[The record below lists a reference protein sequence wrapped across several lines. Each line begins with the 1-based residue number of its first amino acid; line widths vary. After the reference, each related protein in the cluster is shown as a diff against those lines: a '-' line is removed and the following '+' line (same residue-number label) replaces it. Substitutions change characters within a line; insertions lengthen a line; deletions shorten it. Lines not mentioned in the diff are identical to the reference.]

1 MGNWKRFH
9 RSLLEETRNKKTMF
23 WVNPMVPG
31 LSPLQVVCF
40 LRRAWSLAWP
50 LCYWGSWQLAYSLPI
65 SVEPS
70 LPHVEEGKRNKE
82 KNLGKR
88 FEMEQQRLKADEEV
102 FYDVRQHAVGVNS
115 PDFFLEQGR
124 WDSRS
129 GMLFYL
135 TIQGAKQLKQKWNE
149 YWRPRMSKRKMAIFV
164 SPEAEHVALAIG
176 NQVVI
181 LQKDDDYMEPCGT
194 YACDDRLSFFTNGAW
209 MEPQGLL
216 GIISDMGTLYL
227 VNSSG
232 GQIAKW
238 TRSDLKLAT
247 PIVDLIVLA
256 DVKSK
261 KPFMSAFGICTA
273 DGVIHRLE
281 VGKDPGVCISSIMI
295 SDGLFKEK
303 LLQTICCVDFHPD
316 LSLVVLLG
324 AVNDPKNSR
333 NSTRFYSLFVLQLC
347 SNSNLKLLF
356 CTPQFEGVFSSTK
369 GHVASLTS
377 PKLSF
382 SPHGKYIA
390 TLDLTGCVDVL
401 DFDSTRS
408 YLSMLCSTSRLWSPS
423 SEDALLGRKNDLTDI
438 VDLAWWSDHVLLLA
452 HSSGCV
458 ILYDVLSNIVFH
470 KEVPHFCMPVME
482 RPKHSQGQVFVLN
495 SSEIRQTGNKQ
506 IDRKISL
513 EKKLVDGAII
523 NWSLVGIYKKSVL
536 EMYSILISNEQYDAA
551 LEFADS
557 HGLDRDEVFKAQWL
571 RSSYGTKDVD
581 MFLSQI
587 SDRMF
592 VLSECIHKI
601 GPSEEAVKALLSYG
615 IHLTEDCAFS
625 NLSNEESSLLWET
638 RVTRLQLLQYRD
650 KLDTFVGIN
659 MGRFLAEE
667 YGSFRV
673 VPIAE
678 AAVNLAESGKIGA
691 LKLLFKR
698 HPYSLCPVILNVLSV
713 IPETVPVQSYDQL
726 LPGRT
731 PPVAIALRQTDWVEC
746 EDQWSQ
752 MASILSKLP
761 CKTLREK
768 NPKDTDPKYDNLGSL
783 TPRFLN
789 IRNQLS
795 KSLRH
800 SNSVNTD
807 EEGSEHCYS
816 EGTDM
821 VDFTL
826 VDDSLEKRVKKAE
839 GHVEAGRIL
848 EYYQNFILNV
858 GSKTNMLF
866 LSAESD
872 EKTVKQLIR
881 LLLSKFGRRQPGK
894 SDGDWSG
901 LWNDMLCLQEKAFP
915 FLDTEYM
922 LIEFCRGLL
931 KAGKFSLA
939 RNYLKGAGNIALAS
953 EKADFLVVQAAR
965 EYFFSASTLTC
976 PEIWKAKDCLNLC
989 PNSKLVQSEL
999 DVIEALTVRLPNL
1012 GVTLLP
1018 MQFKQIRNHMEI
1030 IMMLLGLGSP
1040 DDIAAVEEAAAREA
1054 AVDGD
1059 LQVALELCL
1068 VLAKKGH
1075 GAIWD
1080 LCVAIARGPNL
1091 DNIDT
1096 GSRKQLLGFAL
1107 CHCDQ
1112 ESIGELLRAWK
1123 EVDMHMHFEQ
1133 LMLLT
1138 KSCPPNFS
1146 SHGCSL
1152 VPLPCNSLRDILS
1165 LRETSEPSNDNHME
1179 DETYLKVQFD
1189 SLKTVL
1195 SRVADECLNEGG
1207 ISWESLLKE
1216 NWKFLSFT
1224 ALELPWLLEL
1234 SSKVEYDRKAIPGA
1248 RSPPGK
1254 HCFSIRLQAV
1264 VNILKRLAVDDIA
1277 PSDELIILL
1286 AKSIMVSPV
1295 TEEDDV
1301 LGCSFLL
1308 NLLDALRGVEVI
1320 EEELKQRE
1328 IYHEIFSIMNIG
1340 MSYSSIQN
1348 LHKGC
1353 STPSQRRGLLFQK
1366 FREKYASL
1374 DSDEVEHLDEVQ
1386 STFWRE
1392 WKEKLED
1399 QKRLADQARALEE
1412 TVPGVDTSRFLSGD
1426 IEYIRGVLFS
1436 FIDSVKLQ
1444 KKHILREAVE
1454 LATMYGLQRAEVL
1467 LRFFG
1472 CALVSQLWENDD
1484 IVTEIAEYREEII
1497 NCANDVIEM
1506 ISTVVFPK
1514 IDGHNKCRLSFVYS
1528 ILSVC
1533 HLHRSKTDDPS
1544 LSLNHTMHKR
1554 IEPFRFCKVLEQEC
1568 QNVSSIKELNFKYIA
1583 GLEML
1588 NYDSFNGEILSNVKD
1603 STVECLAEMV
1613 RALLGLAFDANEKGL
1628 ISWQDVYKHYVL
1640 TLLSSLESR
1649 TEKTLKVERLRSCK
1663 FY

>member
-1 MGNWKRFH
+1 
-9 RSLLEETRNKKTMF
+9 
-23 WVNPMVPG
+23 MVVTGYPFSG
-31 LSPLQVVCF
+31 F
-40 LRRAWSLAWP
+40 IR
-50 LCYWGSWQLAYSLPI
+50 GSWQLAYSLPI

-124 WDSRS
+124 WDSR
-129 GMLFYL
+129 
-135 TIQGAKQLKQKWNE
+135 
-149 YWRPRMSKRKMAIFV
+149 RD
-164 SPEAEHVALAIG
+164 
-176 NQVVI
+176 VV
-181 LQKDDDYMEPCGT
+181 LSYNT
-194 YACDDRLSFFTNGAW
+194 RLSFCRR
-209 MEPQGLL
+209 MM
-216 GIISDMGTLYL
+216 IIWNHAVPMLECL
-227 VNSSG
+227 
-232 GQIAKW
+232 
-238 TRSDLKLAT
+238 R
-247 PIVDLIVLA
+247 
-256 DVKSK
+256 
-261 KPFMSAFGICTA
+261 ICTA

-513 EKKLVDGAII
+513 EKNLVDGAII

-587 SDRMF
+587 SDRTF

-746 EDQWSQ
+746 EGMVSFLDKMIGKPDWLIQVRTENMMKLSMGFCWPSITELIDWYKNRSLDIDRQSGQLENCLALVEVACRKGISELQHFLEDITYLHQLVYASECNEDFTLGLVEWEKLSAYEKFRMLLKGATEESAVEILREKAIPFMQNRSYPVQVNLIGRVNDEGSLLGHGHSFLIRWMKEIAANNNLEMCLKIIENGCGESPIIGLFKDEAEITDIALECIYSCMLTDQWSQ

-848 EYYQNFILNV
+848 EYYQVPKPICF
-858 GSKTNMLF
+858 F

-931 KAGKFSLA
+931 KA
-939 RNYLKGAGNIALAS
+939 GAGNIALAS

-1030 IMMLLGLGSP
+1030 IMMVISSQKGAYLNVEELIDVAKLLGLGSP

-1054 AVDGD
+1054 AVAGD

-1207 ISWESLLKE
+1207 ISWESLK
-1216 NWKFLSFT
+1216 
-1224 ALELPWLLEL
+1224 
-1234 SSKVEYDRKAIPGA
+1234 RK
-1248 RSPPGK
+1248 
-1254 HCFSIRLQAV
+1254 L
-1264 VNILKRLAVDDIA
+1264 
-1277 PSDELIILL
+1277 
-1286 AKSIMVSPV
+1286 
-1295 TEEDDV
+1295 
-1301 LGCSFLL
+1301 
-1308 NLLDALRGVEVI
+1308 
-1320 EEELKQRE
+1320 
-1328 IYHEIFSIMNIG
+1328 EIFVIYCIRTSM
-1340 MSYSSIQN
+1340 
-1348 LHKGC
+1348 
-1353 STPSQRRGLLFQK
+1353 
-1366 FREKYASL
+1366 AS
-1374 DSDEVEHLDEVQ
+1374 
-1386 STFWRE
+1386 
-1392 WKEKLED
+1392 
-1399 QKRLADQARALEE
+1399 
-1412 TVPGVDTSRFLSGD
+1412 
-1426 IEYIRGVLFS
+1426 
-1436 FIDSVKLQ
+1436 
-1444 KKHILREAVE
+1444 
-1454 LATMYGLQRAEVL
+1454 
-1467 LRFFG
+1467 
-1472 CALVSQLWENDD
+1472 
-1484 IVTEIAEYREEII
+1484 
-1497 NCANDVIEM
+1497 
-1506 ISTVVFPK
+1506 
-1514 IDGHNKCRLSFVYS
+1514 
-1528 ILSVC
+1528 
-1533 HLHRSKTDDPS
+1533 
-1544 LSLNHTMHKR
+1544 
-1554 IEPFRFCKVLEQEC
+1554 
-1568 QNVSSIKELNFKYIA
+1568 
-1583 GLEML
+1583 
-1588 NYDSFNGEILSNVKD
+1588 
-1603 STVECLAEMV
+1603 
-1613 RALLGLAFDANEKGL
+1613 
-1628 ISWQDVYKHYVL
+1628 
-1640 TLLSSLESR
+1640 
-1649 TEKTLKVERLRSCK
+1649 
-1663 FY
+1663 

>member
-1 MGNWKRFH
+1 MAPTENKFDLMIQKRYPFSGFI
-9 RSLLEETRNKKTMF
+9 R
-23 WVNPMVPG
+23 
-31 LSPLQVVCF
+31 
-40 LRRAWSLAWP
+40 
-50 LCYWGSWQLAYSLPI
+50 GSWQLAYSLPI

-70 LPHVEEGKRNKE
+70 WPHVEEGKRNKE

-102 FYDVRQHAVGVNS
+102 FYDVRQHAVGVYS
-115 PDFFLEQGR
+115 PDFFLEQVCYLLY
-124 WDSRS
+124 SF
-129 GMLFYL
+129 LFNEVLVNFYVCFH
-135 TIQGAKQLKQKWNE
+135 IQGAGIQEGDAVLSYNT
-149 YWRPRMSKRKMAIFV
+149 RPRMSKRKMAIFV
-164 SPEAEHVALAIG
+164 SPEADHVALAIG

-295 SDGLFKEK
+295 SGLFKEK

-482 RPKHSQGQVFVLN
+482 RPKHSQGQ
-495 SSEIRQTGNKQ
+495 
-506 IDRKISL
+506 
-513 EKKLVDGAII
+513 LVDGAII

-691 LKLLFKR
+691 LKLL
-698 HPYSLCPVILNVLSV
+698 LS
-713 IPETVPVQSYDQL
+713 SYDQL

-746 EDQWSQ
+746 EGMVSFLDKMIGKPDWLIQVRTENMMKLSMGFCWPSITELIDWYKNRSLDIDRQSGQLENCLALVEVACRKGISELQHFLEDITYLHQLVYASECNEDFTLGLVEWEKLSAYEKFRMLLKGATEESAVEILREKAIPFMQNRSYPVQVNLIGQVNDEGSLLGHGHSFLIRWMKEIAANNNLEMCLKIIENGCGESPIIGLFKDEAEITDIALECLYSCMLTDQWSQ

-821 VDFTL
+821 VDFT
-826 VDDSLEKRVKKAE
+826 VFDDSLEKRVKKAE

-848 EYYQNFILNV
+848 EYYQVPKPICF
-858 GSKTNMLF
+858 F

-1030 IMMLLGLGSP
+1030 IMMVISSQKGAYLNVEELIDVAKLLGLGSP

-1054 AVDGD
+1054 AVAGD

-1392 WKEKLED
+1392 GRKSWKIKNVWQIKQEHWRKLF
-1399 QKRLADQARALEE
+1399 LE
-1412 TVPGVDTSRFLSGD
+1412 
-1426 IEYIRGVLFS
+1426 
-1436 FIDSVKLQ
+1436 
-1444 KKHILREAVE
+1444 
-1454 LATMYGLQRAEVL
+1454 
-1467 LRFFG
+1467 
-1472 CALVSQLWENDD
+1472 
-1484 IVTEIAEYREEII
+1484 
-1497 NCANDVIEM
+1497 
-1506 ISTVVFPK
+1506 
-1514 IDGHNKCRLSFVYS
+1514 
-1528 ILSVC
+1528 
-1533 HLHRSKTDDPS
+1533 
-1544 LSLNHTMHKR
+1544 
-1554 IEPFRFCKVLEQEC
+1554 
-1568 QNVSSIKELNFKYIA
+1568 
-1583 GLEML
+1583 
-1588 NYDSFNGEILSNVKD
+1588 
-1603 STVECLAEMV
+1603 
-1613 RALLGLAFDANEKGL
+1613 
-1628 ISWQDVYKHYVL
+1628 
-1640 TLLSSLESR
+1640 
-1649 TEKTLKVERLRSCK
+1649 
-1663 FY
+1663 